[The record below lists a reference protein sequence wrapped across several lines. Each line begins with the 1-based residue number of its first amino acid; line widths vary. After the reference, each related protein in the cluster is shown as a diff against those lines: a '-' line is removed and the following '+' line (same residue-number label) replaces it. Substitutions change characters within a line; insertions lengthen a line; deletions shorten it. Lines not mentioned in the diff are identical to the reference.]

1 MRNLNEITIR
11 WLGVAGIELGC
22 PGRRIVFDPYFTR
35 IRMRDMFLA
44 RVQANPVLVHQYIN
58 PCEAIFIT
66 HSHFDHLL
74 DTAEAARET
83 GAVVHGSPNTCRI
96 LCAEG
101 LASNQIIEIRPGTVL
116 EMGEVKIS
124 ALAQRPH
131 PFVFGFG
138 MRPLKEEP
146 SAPLR
151 AREYA
156 MDFGLSF
163 LAEAG
168 GIRLLTDDCLH
179 PEEAGQVD
187 ILFINPHHKSKKQER
202 HIRLM
207 MEIYR
212 PRVVIPIHWDDMW
225 SPLSAP
231 LRGQLAPTGRVFPP
245 LARFNPLDFKRLVE
259 SQPVNPAVFIP
270 ERLREYT
277 LGEVLNRK

>member
-1 MRNLNEITIR
+1 MLITAPATIDSCVF
-11 WLGVAGIELGC
+11 LIGNIGFPAVFVTAGINVMFEAGVSIMGPVYVDELRQRLG
-22 PGRRIVFDPYFTR
+22 PETL
-35 IRMRDMFLA
+35 DMLF
-44 RVQANPVLVHQYIN
+44 V
-58 PCEAIFIT
+58 T
-66 HSHFDHLL
+66 HSHYDHLL

-83 GAVVHGSPNTCRI
+83 GAIVHGSPNTCRI

-101 LASNQIIEIRPGTVL
+101 LPSNQIIEIRPGTVL
-116 EMGEVKIS
+116 EMGGVKIS
-124 ALAQRPH
+124 ALTQRPH

-163 LAEAG
+163 LVEAG

-187 ILFINPHHKSKKQER
+187 VLFINPHHNGKKQER
-202 HIRLM
+202 HLRSV

-231 LRGQLAPTGRVFPP
+231 LRGQLAPTGRLFPP
-245 LARFNPLDFKRLVE
+245 LARFNPRDFKRMVE
-259 SQPVNPAVFIP
+259 SQPLNPAVFIP